1 MSTSV
6 SSSNNDEI
14 VQFDVL
20 INEKHHL
27 FTIEYDINMSYYFPN
42 LELNSVQ
49 EPDILDEWLSKHC
62 SKLKIKQRK
71 NTQTMIAFDKS
82 NIAFIETSSRGG

>member
-49 EPDILDEWLSKHC
+49 EPDILDE
-62 SKLKIKQRK
+62 
-71 NTQTMIAFDKS
+71 
-82 NIAFIETSSRGG
+82 